1 MHKKLNRHQRRNR
14 SKVVPGGSSLSTT
27 SANSP
32 LTIVKSN
39 TRNACVF
46 RPVLQQRGGSSTIH
60 ARIASGM
67 GPDGLAEARKM
78 RKNRRMMVRVMAIA
92 ILSMIVALAKKYYY
106 SGEQQLPRPSSLLSR
121 DHSQDTQSTV
131 NVIIEDTVPNDDGLL
146 IDKEEALIVE
156 GIRTEDNLQEKC
168 DSEVESEISTKS
180 TDESK
185 VDIPEKNEFDVCV
198 NDEVSSLFIYQA

>member
-1 MHKKLNRHQRRNR
+1 
-14 SKVVPGGSSLSTT
+14 
-27 SANSP
+27 
-32 LTIVKSN
+32 
-39 TRNACVF
+39 
-46 RPVLQQRGGSSTIH
+46 
-60 ARIASGM
+60 M

-92 ILSMIVALAKKYYY
+92 ILSMIVALAKKYFFL
-106 SGEQQLPRPSSLLSR
+106 GEQQLPRPSSLLSR

-131 NVIIEDTVPNDDGLL
+131 NVTIEDTVPNDDGLL

-156 GIRTEDNLQEKC
+156 GIRTDNLQGKC
-168 DSEVESEISTKS
+168 DSEVKNDISTKS

-185 VDIPEKNEFDVCV
+185 VDLPEKNEFDVCV